1 MANQRRTISA
11 ENRLSRQ
18 SLIHFVGIGGSG
30 MSAIARICLAQ
41 GYRVSGS
48 DIKESVNTIRLKDL
62 GAKIF
67 YGHVASNVRAA
78 DLLVVS
84 GAIDPNNDEI
94 VGANQKGIPVWR
106 RAEML
111 AELMSGFSHK
121 ISVAGTHGKTTTTS
135 MVTSIL
141 DAAQEHPTYLIGADM
156 NDFGGNAALGSGP
169 YFVAESDESDGS
181 FLDLVPNIGIIT
193 NIEAEHM
200 NYFGDL
206 DNLLDHFQRF
216 VDGIFERDGYVVV
229 NMDDANLSQMARQ
242 WDSSRW
248 VGFGLRN
255 SAELGAQNI
264 QFHKNGVSFDLV
276 VNGQVLQS
284 IRLKVFGQHNVYN
297 ALAAIGVGLR
307 EGLDIKTIA
316 EGLQKFSG
324 TRRRFQVVGQV
335 RDITVMDD
343 YGHHPTEIKATLA
356 GARSSL
362 NCRIVCVFQPHRYTR
377 TQYFMDEFAT
387 AFDSADVVIITP
399 VYAANEPPIPGVTSE
414 KLGKLVQAHHPG
426 KVYSCRQKSQV
437 YTHLLSEIKPGDM
450 VITMGAGDIHTVA
463 KELVNRL
470 KIEEGEAHH

>member
-1 MANQRRTISA
+1 MATRPRTMSP

-67 YGHVASNVRAA
+67 YKHTASNVRAV
-78 DLLVVS
+78 DLVVVS
-84 GAIDPNNDEI
+84 GAIDADNDEI
-94 VGANQKGIPVWR
+94 TGAQQNGIPVWR

-111 AELMSGFSHK
+111 AELMAGFTHK
-121 ISVAGTHGKTTTTS
+121 ISVAGTHGKTSTTS
-135 MVTSIL
+135 MVTAIL

-181 FLDLVPNIGIIT
+181 FLDLVPNVGIIT

-216 VDGIFERDGYVVV
+216 AEGIFERDGYVVV
-229 NMDDANLSQMARQ
+229 NMDDGYLSQMARQ
-242 WDSSRW
+242 WDSSKW

-255 SAELGAQNI
+255 PAELGAENI
-264 QFHKNGVSFDLV
+264 QFHKTGVSFDLL
-276 VNGQVLQS
+276 VNGEVKQN
-284 IRLKVFGQHNVYN
+284 IKLKVYGQHNVYN
-297 ALAAIGVGLR
+297 ALAAAGVGLR
-307 EGLDIKTIA
+307 EGLDLKTIA
-316 EGLQKFSG
+316 EGLEKFSG
-324 TRRRFQVVGQV
+324 TRRRFQLIGQV
-335 RDITVMDD
+335 QDITVMDD
-343 YGHHPTEIKATLA
+343 YGHHPTEIKATLS
-356 GARSSL
+356 GARNSM

-377 TQYFMDEFAT
+377 TQYFMDDFAG
-387 AFDSADVVIITP
+387 AFESADVVVITP
-399 VYAANEPPIPGVTSE
+399 IYAANEPAIPGVTSE
-414 KLGKLVQAHHPG
+414 KLGKLVQAQHSG
-426 KVYSCRQKSQV
+426 KVISCRQKSQV
-437 YTHLLSEIKPGDM
+437 YTHLLAEIKPGDL

-463 KELVNRL
+463 KELVARL
-470 KIEEGEAHH
+470 KIEAGESRH